1 MKKRLVLLSSIT
13 VAALLTFN
21 ACGSSVT
28 RDDQSY
34 VGADKGGHIANEPSG
49 GFINDDKDKVSLPSK
64 DANTNGS
71 VVENKDENATTG
83 TIKIDAKNA
92 YKVAVTFSDDYN
104 QKGYYSKSEVGEL
117 KFNITNIYDKKADIT
132 DIIENITLDVE
143 EKSDT
148 NKLQGKYLN
157 FITYDGK
164 QGGTYSIDQAH
175 IKSSDSVA
183 LKMEKLSGTTNIIL
197 SVKIKD
203 IEKPYKLKVPIVIEK
218 NKSSSMAIVPI
229 GSRYENG
236 LYIDKFVI
244 HVVDSYGNKA
254 QDGTRISTGV
264 INNPKLYS
272 NAYNGAVKHHA
283 DKYIVDITKGEIQT
297 YTDTNLTDQELPN
310 SYGKIIANDYSKF
323 QYSFTSPV
331 LDENNTIVKD
341 ENNNTV
347 YQTTYT
353 DSYYPTIFGVK
364 RKNDK
369 GTLNKSDGTF
379 TINPVNPTDIITDKI
394 TSLDTLIVLANKNNH
409 HPENLGGWDI
419 ASIEGPNKLK
429 LVSLDKGTDLSGLTY
444 VIGDEYRYI
453 DRGQTIANGAVSTF
467 ETTEVKDGL
476 AFAELRYTPEL
487 VGHNVFIYANTRLE
501 DKHIGISRNL
511 LLHGTGQSEKTMS
524 CTNDKGKKPDCHMSY
539 RITLNDSGKGA
550 YKVNIGTPQIVG
562 ENTYRY
568 ATASRT
574 NATGWTTVSIY
585 GIDENKTAT
594 VKFGSLINDEY
605 IINQK

>member
-34 VGADKGGHIANEPSG
+34 VGADKGGHIANEPSS
-49 GFINDDKDKVSLPSK
+49 GFINDDKNDNIPHEINAGSGGNVATTPS
-64 DANTNGS
+64 DDNS
-71 VVENKDENATTG
+71 TTG

-92 YKVAVTFSDDYN
+92 YKVAAKFSEGYN
-104 QKGYYSKSEVGEL
+104 KKGYYNREEIGSINFS
-117 KFNITNIYDKKADIT
+117 ISNIYTNQNIDVKKIKS
-132 DIIENITLDVE
+132 ITLE
-143 EKSDT
+143 AEKKESET
-148 NKLQGKYLN
+148 QGTYFN
-157 FITYDGK
+157 FIQYDGK
-164 QGGTYSIDQAH
+164 EGPKYTIPESEVKAT
-175 IKSSDSVA
+175 DSVA
-183 LKMEKLSGTTNIIL
+183 LKIKDLSGTTNLIISIYL
-197 SVKIKD
+197 KGF
-203 IEKPYKLKVPIVIEK
+203 ETPYKLKVPLVIEK
-218 NKSSSMAIVPI
+218 NKSSSMAIVPM

-254 QDGTRISTGV
+254 KDGTKISTGV

-272 NAYNGAVKHHA
+272 NAYNGAVKHQA
-283 DKYIVDITKGEIQT
+283 QKNIINLNNSESQT

-310 SYGKIIANDYSKF
+310 NNGKIIALDYSSYDEERK
-323 QYSFTSPV
+323 TPRV
-331 LDENNTIVKD
+331 DENGTIVRDENN
-341 ENNNTV
+341 ETV
-347 YQTTYT
+347 Y
-353 DSYYPTIFGVK
+353 DSKTIKRYYPTIGVVE
-364 RKNDK
+364 RKNDT
-369 GTLNKSDGTF
+369 GTLNRSDGTF
-379 TINPVNPTDIITDKI
+379 TISPKDTTDIITDKI
-394 TSLDTLIVLANKNNH
+394 SSLDTLVVLANKNNH

-419 ASIEGPNKLK
+419 ASVEGENKLK
-429 LVSLDKGTDLSGLTY
+429 LVSLDKGVDLSGLTY

-501 DKHIGISRNL
+501 DKHIGISRNV
-511 LLHGTGQSEKTMS
+511 LLHGTGLSDETMS
-524 CTNDKGKKPDCHMSY
+524 CTNEKGRKPDCHMSY

-550 YKVNIGTPQIVG
+550 YKVNIGTPQIAG
-562 ENTYRY
+562 ANTYKY

-574 NATGWTTVSIY
+574 SSTGWTTVSIY
-585 GIDENKTAT
+585 GIDENETAT
-594 VKFGSLINDEY
+594 VTFGSLINDEY

>member
-34 VGADKGGHIANEPSG
+34 VGADKDGHIANEPSS
-49 GFINDDKDKVSLPSK
+49 GFINDENDNVSHDINTGSSGNVTTTPS
-64 DANTNGS
+64 DDNS
-71 VVENKDENATTG
+71 TTG

-92 YKVAVTFSDDYN
+92 YKVAAKFSEGYN
-104 QKGYYSKSEVGEL
+104 KKGYYNREEIGSINFS
-117 KFNITNIYDKKADIT
+117 ITNIYKNNQSIDVKKIKS
-132 DIIENITLDVE
+132 ITLE
-143 EKSDT
+143 AEKKESER
-148 NKLQGKYLN
+148 QGTYFN
-157 FITYDGK
+157 FIQYDGK
-164 QGGTYSIDQAH
+164 EGPKYTIPESEVKAT
-175 IKSSDSVA
+175 DSVA
-183 LKMEKLSGTTNIIL
+183 LKIKDLSGTTNLIISIYL
-197 SVKIKD
+197 KGF
-203 IEKPYKLKVPIVIEK
+203 ETPYKLKVPLVIEK
-218 NKSSSMAIVPI
+218 NKSSSMAIVPM

-254 QDGTRISTGV
+254 KDGTKVSTGV

-272 NAYNGAVKHHA
+272 NAYNGAVKHLA
-283 DKYIVDITKGEIQT
+283 QKSIVSLSDLESQT
-297 YTDTNLTDQELPN
+297 YTDTNLTDQQLPN
-310 SYGKIIANDYSKF
+310 NNGKIIAYDFNKF
-323 QYSFTSPV
+323 KYSFTSAV

-347 YQTTYT
+347 YKTTYT
-353 DSYYPTIFGVK
+353 DYYYPVIAGVK
-364 RKNDK
+364 RKNDI

-379 TINPVNPTDIITDKI
+379 TISPKDPTDIITDKI
-394 TSLDTLIVLANKNNH
+394 SSLDTLVVLANKDNH
-409 HPENLGGWDI
+409 HPDNLGGWDI
-419 ASIEGPNKLK
+419 ASVEGTNKLK
-429 LVSLDKGTDLSGLTY
+429 LVNLDKGADLSGLTY

-453 DRGQTIANGAVSTF
+453 DRGQTIANGAASTF

-524 CTNDKGKKPDCHMSY
+524 CTNDKGSKPDCHRSY
-539 RITLNDSGKGA
+539 LITLNDSGKGA
-550 YKVNIGTPQIVG
+550 YKVNIGTPQIAG
-562 ENTYRY
+562 KNTYRY

-574 NATGWTTVSIY
+574 SSTGWTTVSIY
-585 GIDENKTAT
+585 GIDENETAT
-594 VKFGSLINDEY
+594 VKFGELINDEY